1 MGRRLIVIL
10 LSVILCSCSQRFYN
24 LNGSTKYIYSDNDIS
39 IQVEL
44 DVYLLEKEQSSL
56 RWNNLI
62 RFKITNKPED
72 SNIIIGIVN
81 CKMVGKKTEIKG
93 IINNADLPLYV
104 HGKKAVEFV
113 IPVTFEYNKSIGA
126 NHQVMIDMYDLLIN
140 GERIDIRPIVFTYAK
155 IK

>member
-1 MGRRLIVIL
+1 
-10 LSVILCSCSQRFYN
+10 
-24 LNGSTKYIYSDNDIS
+24 
-39 IQVEL
+39 
-44 DVYLLEKEQSSL
+44 
-56 RWNNLI
+56 
-62 RFKITNKPED
+62 
-72 SNIIIGIVN
+72 
-81 CKMVGKKTEIKG
+81 MVGKKTEIKG